1 MWASKRK
8 RFSRSWNLNRGGRAI
23 PRLRLY
29 HCQPSCIGRTQ
40 FRPGTN
46 RKTWLL
52 HLFTA
57 RIRAAL
63 EKSMVPCTIKGYLY
77 TESALL
83 PGFLSVMVSFE
94 SSRWPFLT
102 ESLLTWGFRRRISSS
117 GSDPSSDSC
126 YTSKIKHTSKST
138 SVTHNRTSGAVL
150 NSEPLS
156 VPLPTSGSSLS
167 LGATSRGGAKV
178 SSSSKVRCVA
188 SR

>member
-1 MWASKRK
+1 LPGRICPSNLALKSRVTRSQFIFDQFASCPAALLCLSKSMWASKRK
-8 RFSRSWNLNRGGRAI
+8 RFSRPWNLNRGGRAI

-102 ESLLTWGFRRRISSS
+102 ESLLT
-117 GSDPSSDSC
+117 
-126 YTSKIKHTSKST
+126 
-138 SVTHNRTSGAVL
+138 
-150 NSEPLS
+150 
-156 VPLPTSGSSLS
+156 
-167 LGATSRGGAKV
+167 
-178 SSSSKVRCVA
+178 
-188 SR
+188 